1 MQYQIPQFINI
12 EDKIVGPF
20 TARQTVYLMIG
31 ISFSALVWT
40 FFYEIVAILIAL
52 PIIILTLALCFYKPS
67 GRPLATMIVA
77 AINYFKNPKT
87 YVWYRSPEN
96 FLIKRE
102 IKRQDSKTATI
113 PVVSR
118 NRLKELAWMLDTH
131 YISNNKF

>member
-40 FFYEIVAILIAL
+40 FFYEIVAIMLAL
-52 PIIILTLALCFYKPS
+52 PIICLTLALAFYKPS
-67 GRPLATMIVA
+67 GRPLATWIFA
-77 AINYFKNPKT
+77 AIAYFKNPKT

-102 IKRQDSKTATI
+102 LKRQNSKEM
-113 PVVSR
+113 VVQSVSR

-131 YISNNKF
+131 YITNNKF